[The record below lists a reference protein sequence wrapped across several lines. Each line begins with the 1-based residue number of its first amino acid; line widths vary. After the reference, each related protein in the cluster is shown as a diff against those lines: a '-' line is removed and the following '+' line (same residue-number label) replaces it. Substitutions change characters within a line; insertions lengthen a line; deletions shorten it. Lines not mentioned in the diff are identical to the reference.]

1 MVGAAATNPNATEKR
16 NGTNM
21 GKDETT
27 STSQVFTTRL

>member
-1 MVGAAATNPNATEKR
+1 MVGATATHPIATEKR

-27 STSQVFTTRL
+27 STS